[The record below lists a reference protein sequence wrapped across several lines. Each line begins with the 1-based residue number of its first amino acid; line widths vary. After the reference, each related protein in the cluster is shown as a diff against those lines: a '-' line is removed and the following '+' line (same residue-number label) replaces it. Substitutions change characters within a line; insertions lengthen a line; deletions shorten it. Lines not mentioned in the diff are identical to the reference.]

1 MNNED
6 YLSYTLYGFGLFCIH
21 YDSFDPIDPDLEW
34 VLLSYN
40 MYSSYEYLLG
50 NMLKI

>member
-6 YLSYTLYGFGLFCIH
+6 YLSYTHMDSVCLCIH
-21 YDSFDPIDPDLEW
+21 YDSFDPIDLDLEW

-40 MYSSYEYLLG
+40 MYSSYEYH
-50 NMLKI
+50 NR